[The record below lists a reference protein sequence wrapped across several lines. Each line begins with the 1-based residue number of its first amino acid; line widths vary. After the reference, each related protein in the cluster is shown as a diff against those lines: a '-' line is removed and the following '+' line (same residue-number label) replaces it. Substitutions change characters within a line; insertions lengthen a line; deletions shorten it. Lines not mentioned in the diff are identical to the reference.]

1 MTPAIRM
8 VPVHAERCIGSAHL
22 LVHELL
28 REKVCLGGAQQ
39 ADHCGE
45 GSYPARGGFIVQ
57 LAVHARESRRQGQ
70 RGHRVITQQLRGGAK
85 RDVL

>member
-1 MTPAIRM
+1 MTLELRK
-8 VPVHAERCIGSAHL
+8 VPGPFDPIKEWLIFHQVVPRG
-22 LVHELL
+22 
-28 REKVCLGGAQQ
+28 KVCQRGAQQ
-39 ADHCGE
+39 ADHPGE
-45 GSYPARGGFIVQ
+45 DSYPARGGSIVQ